1 MDQVIVLP
9 VLGGCPNWNSLC
21 GLWNSVLYSHYWAGR
36 QADSH
41 VLRQPGR
48 ADICVHAQLE
58 RGDNSRNFIVLV
70 WQFVCYCVRMYYKFI
85 DCQTVWTG
93 WYSYMSKKSNCLLS
107 ENHYKNFQIKQTVG
121 KKSQELVMFQWIHIV
136 SWRDCNYDEWIN
148 MGKSLWYQILYYY
161 LKKTSKILTYKS
173 LLSIVQRNI
182 RIRNHSSHSYLW
194 VLIYHAPS
202 VFILMQSLETT
213 DKLLFI

>member
-1 MDQVIVLP
+1 
-9 VLGGCPNWNSLC
+9 
-21 GLWNSVLYSHYWAGR
+21 
-36 QADSH
+36 
-41 VLRQPGR
+41 
-48 ADICVHAQLE
+48 
-58 RGDNSRNFIVLV
+58 
-70 WQFVCYCVRMYYKFI
+70 
-85 DCQTVWTG
+85 
-93 WYSYMSKKSNCLLS
+93 
-107 ENHYKNFQIKQTVG
+107 
-121 KKSQELVMFQWIHIV
+121 MFQWIHIV

-148 MGKSLWYQILYYY
+148 MEKIPLIPNFVLL